1 MSSDKSVDGGCD
13 AFNTFFL
20 ETGADKQFHRIV
32 ELEQP
37 QSFEHIVE
45 VEAEEGCE
53 ISPSPLTTVVS
64 VVVIAQST
72 IMMARILS
80 STELAP

>member
-37 QSFEHIVE
+37 QSFEHIVDAE
-45 VEAEEGCE
+45 IEEGCE
-53 ISPSPLTTVVS
+53 ISF
-64 VVVIAQST
+64 
-72 IMMARILS
+72 
-80 STELAP
+80 